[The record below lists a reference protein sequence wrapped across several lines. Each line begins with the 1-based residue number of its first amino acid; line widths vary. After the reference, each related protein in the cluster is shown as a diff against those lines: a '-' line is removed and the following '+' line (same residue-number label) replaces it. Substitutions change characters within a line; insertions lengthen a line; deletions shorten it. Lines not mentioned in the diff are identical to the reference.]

1 MPYSP
6 ADVQYALETTRIL
19 HEPDRRIDT
28 FGATMFNFLLLSEMM
43 DRANEIRIRSGK
55 IRAERPRI
63 VRHDGDGDFSFEGFG
78 EQAGAFGEWLKA
90 NSVNFTVLQYG
101 FTFTKSDV
109 QESIVHEPYEHLK
122 ARLVGDAV
130 REGNPMNAIIA
141 GVDDTWEISLL
152 KFTVD
157 MIQKSSNINMFDFK
171 RRGLL

>member
-6 ADVQYALETTRIL
+6 ADVQYALEMTRIL

-28 FGATMFNFLLLSEMM
+28 FGSTMFNFLLLSEMM
-43 DRANEIRIRSGK
+43 DRANEIRIRSGR

-63 VRHDGDGDFSFEGFG
+63 VRHDGEGDFSFEGFG
-78 EQAGAFGEWLKA
+78 EQAGAFGDWLKA
-90 NSVNFTVLQYG
+90 NSMNFTVLQYG

-109 QESIVHEPYEHLK
+109 QESIVHEPYEHLQ

-157 MIQKSSNINMFDFK
+157 MIQKSSNINLFDFK
-171 RRGLL
+171 RKGLL